1 MRNYV
6 TENNWLPR
14 ILCVVL
20 ACCLWLYV
28 MNEQNPIIERSFVVN
43 LETRGLQS
51 GMLVFNAPTKVNVK
65 VRSSRSILGDINPE
79 TITAYLN
86 LENMKVGQ
94 HAVTVACDFPKG
106 EVLEISP
113 KVVNLYID
121 VSKEKTLPVTTRI
134 VGIPAADLTVGRRV
148 VTPTEV
154 KVKGAAHR
162 VDAVERVIAPL
173 DITERKDDFTAHI
186 NLVAVGTDGI
196 EMPDLVV
203 EPAVAAV
210 EAKMVHQLVTTD
222 VSVKANLTGTLPAG
236 LKLAKVELVPAQLK
250 VTAPPSTLEKTTAIA
265 TAPVDLSKVNGN
277 MAVKVALELP
287 EGFVSDTHNV
297 EVRLSVEKE

>member
-1 MRNYV
+1 V
-6 TENNWLPR
+6 
-14 ILCVVL
+14 
-20 ACCLWLYV
+20 
-28 MNEQNPIIERSFVVN
+28 
-43 LETRGLQS
+43 
-51 GMLVFNAPTKVNVK
+51 
-65 VRSSRSILGDINPE
+65 D
-79 TITAYLN
+79 
-86 LENMKVGQ
+86 
-94 HAVTVACDFPKG
+94 TVEG
-106 EVLEISP
+106 
-113 KVVNLYID
+113 
-121 VSKEKTLPVTTRI
+121 
-134 VGIPAADLTVGRRV
+134 
-148 VTPTEV
+148 
-154 KVKGAAHR
+154 
-162 VDAVERVIAPL
+162 VIAPL
-173 DITERKDDFTAHI
+173 DITERKDDFTAHV

-196 EMPDLVV
+196 EMPDLTI